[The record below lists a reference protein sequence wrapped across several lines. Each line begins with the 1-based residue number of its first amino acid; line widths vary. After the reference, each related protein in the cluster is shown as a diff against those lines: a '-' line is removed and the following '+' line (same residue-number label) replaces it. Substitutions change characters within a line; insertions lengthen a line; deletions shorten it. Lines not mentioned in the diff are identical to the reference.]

1 VIIGIPREIKNNEYR
16 VGLLPVHCE
25 ALIEAGHRVLVQRKA
40 GEGSGPSDQ
49 AYREAGATLIPSA
62 RELYR
67 RADMIVKV
75 KEPLPVEWP
84 MLHAGQVVFTY
95 FHFAA
100 DRQLCEAMIKR
111 KIIAVAYET
120 IQLADGSLPLLTPMS
135 EIAGRMAVH
144 EGAKFLEEPMKGR
157 GLLLAGVPGVAPA
170 KVVILGGGVVGA
182 NAAKMAAGL
191 GSDVTILDINLNRL
205 RYLDD
210 VMPANVK
217 TLMSNAHNIREQ
229 VREADLLIGAVLRP
243 GARAPVLVSRQ
254 LVKQMK
260 HGAVIV
266 DVAIDQG
273 GCIETARPTTHESP
287 SYVVNGVVHYCVT
300 NMPGAVARTSTT
312 ALTNATFPFVMEMA
326 QFGCRRAASQNPAI
340 AAGVN
345 LVCGHVTYPDLAR
358 TLRTRC
364 VKVEEAFAAISR

>member
-1 VIIGIPREIKNNEYR
+1 MIIGVPREIKNNEYR

-25 ALIEAGHRVLVQRKA
+25 ALTEAEHTVLVERKA
-40 GEGSGPSDQ
+40 GDGSGAFD
-49 AYREAGATLIPSA
+49 ADYRAAGAQIVNSSVLI
-62 RELYR
+62 YR
-67 RADMIVKV
+67 RAALIVKV
-75 KEPLPVEWP
+75 KEPQPSEIARLRP
-84 MLHAGQVVFTY
+84 GQIVFTY

-100 DRQLCEAMIKR
+100 DQKLFGAIIRS
-111 KIIAVAYET
+111 KIVAVAYET

-191 GSDVTILDINLNRL
+191 GADVSILDINLNRL

-210 VMPANVK
+210 VMPKNVK
-217 TLMSNAHNIREQ
+217 TLMSNTQNIREQ
-229 VREADLLIGAVLRP
+229 VRDADLLIGAVLRP
-243 GARAPVLVSRQ
+243 GARAPMLVSRK

-260 HGAVIV
+260 RGAVIV

-273 GCIETARPTTHESP
+273 GCIATSRPTTHENP
-287 SYVVNGVVHYCVT
+287 TYLVGGIVHYCVT

-312 ALTNATFPFVMEMA
+312 ALTNATFPYVLDIA
-326 QFGCRRAASQNPAI
+326 NKGIAKAARENPAV
-340 AAGVN
+340 AAGLNIVDGQV
-345 LVCGHVTYPDLAR
+345 LHRDLAALFEVPQAR
-358 TLRTRC
+358 LAD
-364 VKVEEAFAAISR
+364 VLK